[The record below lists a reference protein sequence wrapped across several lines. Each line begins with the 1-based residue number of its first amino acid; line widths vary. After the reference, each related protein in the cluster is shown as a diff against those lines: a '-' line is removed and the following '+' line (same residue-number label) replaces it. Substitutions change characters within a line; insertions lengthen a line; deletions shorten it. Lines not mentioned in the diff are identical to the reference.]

1 MNCGETAMSSGSV
14 AAVEAARPVRKRE
27 WGIVALPVLVILV
40 AAFGVLMVYSASYY
54 AAEKQFGDA
63 FYFMK
68 KQLVGF
74 ILGIVAMLAA
84 GFFPYRNLKKL
95 KWPALVVS
103 LVLLAAVFV
112 PGLGVENYGATRW
125 IGLGPIT
132 VQPSEIAKFGFIIFA
147 AAYAS
152 ENPERMK
159 KFTGMLPVLA
169 AGGGICVLIIAE
181 PNMSVTMVV
190 GLLMVAMLFLSG
202 VKIRHFLIIL
212 LPIALAVPVLIVM
225 EPYRLQR
232 LYAFLDPWSSPQ
244 GEGYQLIQSLYALG
258 NGSWLGTGLFN
269 SMQKYRY
276 LPFAESDF
284 ILSVIGEEFGYV
296 GIILLFLVFGAI
308 IFCGIR
314 TAARCKDMFGFLIAS
329 GITAVYAIQV
339 AINALVVSG
348 SIPPTGLPLPLISSG
363 NTSLIITMAAMGV
376 LYNISRGGKGWREK
390 SDGKKS
396 G

>member
-1 MNCGETAMSSGSV
+1 MSNV
-14 AAVEAARPVRKRE
+14 AAVEAARPAKKRE
-27 WGIVALPVLVILV
+27 WGVVALPILVVLV

-54 AAEKQFGDA
+54 AAEKQFDDA

-84 GFFPYRNLKKL
+84 GFFPYRSLKKL
-95 KWPALVVS
+95 KWPALIVS
-103 LVLLAAVFV
+103 LALLAAVFI

-125 IGLGPIT
+125 IGLGSIT
-132 VQPSEIAKFGFIIFA
+132 IQPSEIAKFGFIIFA

-152 ENPERMK
+152 EKPERMK

-169 AGGGICVLIIAE
+169 AGGGICLLIIAE

-190 GLLMVAMLFLSG
+190 GILMVAMLFLSG

-284 ILSVIGEEFGYV
+284 ILAVIGEEFGYV

-308 IFCGIR
+308 VFCGIR
-314 TAARCKDMFGFLIAS
+314 TAARCKDMFGFLTAS

-339 AINALVVSG
+339 VINALVVSG
-348 SIPPTGLPLPLISSG
+348 SIPPTGLPLPLVSSG

-390 SDGKKS
+390 KKE
-396 G
+396 

>member
-1 MNCGETAMSSGSV
+1 MNSV
-14 AAVEAARPVRKRE
+14 AAVESARAVKKRE
-27 WGIVALPVLVILV
+27 WGNVAVPVLVALV

-54 AAEKQFGDA
+54 TAETQFGDE

-74 ILGIVAMLAA
+74 ILGLVAMLAA
-84 GFFPYRNLKKL
+84 GFFPYAKLKKL
-95 KWPALVVS
+95 KWPALIVS

-132 VQPSEIAKFGFIIFA
+132 IQPSEIAKFGFVIFA

-152 ENPERMK
+152 EKPERMK
-159 KFTGMLPVLA
+159 KFVGMLPVLA
-169 AGGGICVLIIAE
+169 AGAGICVLIIAE
-181 PNMSVTMVV
+181 PNMSVTMCV

-202 VKIRHFLIIL
+202 VKIRHFLVIL
-212 LPIALAVPVLIVM
+212 LPIALAVPVLIIM
-225 EPYRLQR
+225 EPYRMQR

-258 NGSWLGTGLFN
+258 NGGWFGTGLFK

-284 ILSVIGEEFGYV
+284 ILSVIGEEFGFV
-296 GIILLFLVFGAI
+296 GIVLLFLVFGAI
-308 IFCGIR
+308 ICCGVR
-314 TAARCKDMFGFLIAS
+314 TAARCKDMFGFLVAS

-339 AINALVVSG
+339 VINALVVSG
-348 SIPPTGLPLPLISSG
+348 SIPPTGLPLPLVSSG

-376 LYNISRGGKGWREK
+376 LYNISRGGKGLREK
-390 SDGKKS
+390 NE
-396 G
+396 